1 MILPNPKI
9 IDFSKFLFRASSFG
23 LMMAGTKGISAKQL
37 EKIDELKAKALIVK
51 GLGKGD
57 TAKLL
62 KATDP
67 LIISELEAKRIAKRG
82 NTPAEVIVLD
92 KLIDLRDS
100 PLSLSPG
107 ALTYLR
113 KTFREVKY
121 NRIIP
126 LKNKF
131 LDKGNFN
138 EDAAITMIALAKG
151 EWLENNKNRVNSD
164 FFTGEVDM
172 VEGYDAKCSWWLD
185 SFPEKDDSLPPI
197 YEFQNRVYM
206 HLHNA
211 PQWSTIYCL
220 LDIPRHMMEDL
231 LRRESYNGE
240 VSDERKMEL
249 FNLYVYTEDT
259 MYDFIKFFKVDLENN
274 DKAKKVMLDF
284 VHIPEEKRMIEKI
297 VYRDMDIENMMVE
310 IATLG
315 RDELLRLDNL

>member
-1 MILPNPKI
+1 MILPKPKK
-9 IDFSKFLFRASSFG
+9 IDFSKFLFRASSYG
-23 LMMAGTKGISAKQL
+23 LMMAGTKGISEKQL
-37 EKIDELKAKALIVK
+37 LKISELEAKALIVK

-57 TAKLL
+57 SAKLAKTKDVL
-62 KATDP
+62 VRA
-67 LIISELEAKRIAKRG
+67 ELEAKKIAKRG
-82 NTPAEVIVLD
+82 NTPSEVVVLD
-92 KLIDLRDS
+92 KLKALRDS

-121 NRIIP
+121 NRRVP

-151 EWLENNKNRVNSD
+151 EWLENNKDRVNSE

-172 VEGYDAKCSWWLD
+172 IEGYDAKCSWWLD
-185 SFPEKDDSLPPI
+185 SFPEKDEPLPPI

-220 LDIPRHMMEDL
+220 LDIPQHMMEDL
-231 LRRESYNGE
+231 LRREAYNGE
-240 VSDERKMEL
+240 VTDERKMEL
-249 FNLYVYTEDT
+249 FNLYVYTEET
-259 MYDFIKFFKVDLENN
+259 MYKFIKFFKVKLEG
-274 DKAKKVMLDF
+274 KAKQIMLDF
-284 VHIPEEKRMIEKI
+284 VHMPEEKRMIEKI
-297 VYRDMDIENMMVE
+297 VYRDMDIEKLMIEV
-310 IATLG
+310 AALG
-315 RDELLRLDNL
+315 REELVRLDNL